1 MFSGSQP
8 PVQDNII
15 IYLKPGKSDGCKAIN
30 YWYDHN
36 GVFAS

>member
-1 MFSGSQP
+1 MFSGRQP

-15 IYLKPGKSDGCKAIN
+15 IYLKPSKSDGSKAIN
-30 YWYDHN
+30 YWYYHY